1 MAKTKSKSK
10 SKFDFKQFL
19 LKRGEY
25 LAMGTAGFFLFLLL
39 LWGVTKWSSAKD
51 PDKITKDLTQKAQS
65 VQTQIS
71 KTEPTDADRELAK
84 VPEWVD
90 VPYKFKDA
98 PVRDFALTGPPFDPT
113 AKPDTKKENPS
124 VLPIGAYQV
133 DLIRG
138 GMKGFDIIEGKDG
151 DRLIAVIYDKQIDP
165 QDHDKAN
172 SIIKNVKRR
181 GQQPHKKKGPLAGG
195 QPPGGFRPGGKFPGG
210 GQFPP
215 GGGSLGPPGGGG
227 SMRGPG
233 GDLGSPGG
241 SKFGNPY
248 GGGGGE
254 YSQNSQRVEKSIEY
268 VPISQLDAALKK
280 QKAPAMTV
288 IPVRMITIHA
298 EIPLKKQ
305 IEEIRR
311 DLRLPNSAEA
321 ARWGPFYDGYEV
333 QRRVSVMSPDG
344 KLEVTQDWADY
355 NFEDQYREKI
365 NSLRAE
371 DHLDNEY
378 LANFMR
384 YEMALALPLP
394 ELVEETGSKYP
405 DIRLKNI
412 LDTIKKLQDANKGKV
427 EPSELLKHSPGR
439 HDPRRSATVPKRGSR
454 PAQRSVGRNGR
465 RPEDA
470 GHGRH
475 HAAGRWIRPACSSR
489 RGSGQLK
496 SGGGKMFAP
505 PRIRTIP
512 TSPRRSRSRTSC
524 SGSLMPT

>member
-1 MAKTKSKSK
+1 MVE
-10 SKFDFKQFL
+10 
-19 LKRGEY
+19 R
-25 LAMGTAGFFLFLLL
+25 
-39 LWGVTKWSSAKD
+39 KD

-90 VPYKFKDA
+90 VPYKFKEA

-311 DLRLPNSAEA
+311 ALRLPNSAEA

-427 EPSELLKHSPGR
+427 EPSELLKRVRGGTTRGELYSPQTGQQTGASEVWGGMEGG
-439 HDPRRSATVPKRGSR
+439 PRMPGMGDTTPPGGGFGPLAPPG
-454 PAQRSVGRNGR
+454 VG
-465 RPEDA
+465 A
-470 GHGRH
+470 G
-475 HAAGRWIRPACSSR
+475 I
-489 RGSGQLK
+489 LK

-505 PRIRTIP
+505 PPRIRTIP
-512 TSPRRSRSRTSC
+512 TSLRRSRSRTSSC
-524 SGSLMPT
+524 GSLMPT